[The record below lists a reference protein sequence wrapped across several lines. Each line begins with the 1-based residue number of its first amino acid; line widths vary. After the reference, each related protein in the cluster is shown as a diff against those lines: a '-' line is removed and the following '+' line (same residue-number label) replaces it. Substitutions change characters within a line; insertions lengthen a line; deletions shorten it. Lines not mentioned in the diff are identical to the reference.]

1 MLERLFIKN
10 FATIEDLDV
19 EFNNGFL
26 ALSGETGAGKTI
38 IISALSLLSGE
49 KSSYDKIR
57 HGAQKAFIEGSFR
70 IENKEVLDEIK
81 SLIDDEIE
89 DNLLI
94 ITRSLDI
101 SNKTVVKVN
110 SKTVTLSILKRISGL
125 IFDIHSQQKDADYL
139 KEDKQLNLLDLFI
152 SKLSSDDEKKVYDDY
167 QNVYKEYLDIL
178 VKIDDLN
185 SNKDN
190 LGELDVLEYQYNEL
204 SKADIKEHEME
215 YLEEEKIKLSSFM
228 KITDRIQA
236 FLNEY
241 SQATAY
247 LYQAKKQLSYINE
260 DEFEFLNEKFNDSYY
275 QLEDTYQ
282 TIQDIFENYA
292 EKLNKFEQIQER
304 LYLLHSLRKKY
315 GYSTEDILNRFE
327 EISKAIDEIKNF
339 DTYLTKLNNQKEAV
353 LKRLNELAIKLTKIR
368 KTHAKTL
375 ENHVNMQLKELYLEN
390 AEFKIEFSYLDKFNS
405 KGIDHILFLLKANA
419 GGAFLSLSKSASLG
433 ETSRLNLAL
442 KTVFNDLN
450 PKETIVF
457 DEIDIGISGRVGTA
471 ISKKISLISNKS
483 QVIVISH
490 LPQVC
495 AGAKYH
501 YFVSKEVKNN
511 QTYSSIKLLSREER
525 IEEIAKMM
533 VGLEDSS
540 TTRTVAEELLTSFN
554 N

>member
-10 FATIEDLDV
+10 FAIIEDLDV
-19 EFNNGFL
+19 EFKDGFL
-26 ALSGETGAGKTI
+26 ALSGETGAGKSI

-57 HGAQKAFIEGSFR
+57 LGAKKAFIEGSFR
-70 IENKEVLDEIK
+70 IANKQVLEEIK
-81 SLIDDEIE
+81 NLIDDEN
-89 DNLLI
+89 DDDLVI

-101 SNKTVVKVN
+101 SNRSIVKVN
-110 SKTVTLSILKRISGL
+110 SKTVTLSTLKRISSL

-139 KEDKQLNLLDLFI
+139 KEEKQLNLLDLYI
-152 SKLSSDDEKKVYDDY
+152 SKICSKDENEVYIEY
-167 QNVYKEYLDIL
+167 TSVYNQFLD
-178 VKIDDLN
+178 VCNKINDLN
-185 SNKDN
+185 SHKDY
-190 LGELDVLEYQYNEL
+190 LGELDVLQYQYNEL

-215 YLEEEKIKLSSFM
+215 DLEEEKIKLSSFM
-228 KITDRIQA
+228 KITDRLQG

-241 SQATAY
+241 SQATTY
-247 LYQAKKQLSYINE
+247 LYQAKKQLSYIND
-260 DEFEFLNEKFNDSYY
+260 DEFDALNEKFNDSYY

-282 TIQDIFENYA
+282 IIQDKFESYA
-292 EKLNKFEQIQER
+292 DKLNKFEEIQER

-315 GYSTEDILNRFE
+315 GYTTEDILNRYE
-327 EISKAIDEIKNF
+327 EIAKAIDEIKNF
-339 DTYLTKLNNQKEAV
+339 DRYLANLNNQKEV
-353 LKRLNELAIKLTKIR
+353 ILKRLNEVSNKLTKIR
-368 KTHAKTL
+368 KTRAKEL
-375 ENHVNMQLKELYLEN
+375 ENDVNNQLKDLYLEN
-390 AEFKIEFSYLDKFNS
+390 AEFKIDFSYHNEINS
-405 KGIDHILFLLKANA
+405 KGIDQVVFLLKANA
-419 GGAFLSLSKSASLG
+419 GSAFLSLSKTASLG

-471 ISKKISLISNKS
+471 ISKKIALISDKS

-501 YFVSKEVKNN
+501 YFVSKEVIDN
-511 QTYSSIKLLSREER
+511 QTYSSIRLLSREER
-525 IEEIAKMM
+525 VNEIAKMM

-540 TTRTVAEELLTSFN
+540 STKTVAEELLSSFN